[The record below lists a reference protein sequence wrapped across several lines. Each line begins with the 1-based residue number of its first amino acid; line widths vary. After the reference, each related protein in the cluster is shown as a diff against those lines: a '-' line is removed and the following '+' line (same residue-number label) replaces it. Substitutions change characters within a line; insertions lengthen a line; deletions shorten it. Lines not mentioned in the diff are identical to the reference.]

1 MDRLH
6 SLKMLAGLAAV
17 FLLAACTNDDG
28 LTQGEPLPPGKYPL
42 ELNAGGLQAVAT
54 PATRGT
60 VDGDWDDMNGEKI
73 PLMDDSNSDN
83 PEVKLY
89 KLTIEEGS
97 GNKTVRL
104 TSDDPFYWESTTER
118 KAIEAWY
125 SPKKDEAFRKYKTER
140 PAEGDLWETAT
151 TQTAETMKDDDF
163 LYVKD
168 YMKFEDRE
176 SMTLQFRH
184 LLSKVTVNLMES
196 ESEYLTN
203 AKDVSVALTN
213 CLYEG
218 NFDFDEERNMRIGE
232 ALMTDDNTANITLCK
247 LTDPAGGAFATY
259 EGLLIPQSVEENEK
273 LYVQV
278 AVDGTIYRWRMQL
291 SGNEISLKGGYEY
304 TFDITVNAEGMN
316 VSYKPSVK
324 WGEKGTEHSGS
335 IEI

>member
-6 SLKMLAGLAAV
+6 SLKILAGLAAT
-17 FLLAACTNDDG
+17 FTLAACSQDG
-28 LTQGEPLPPGKYPL
+28 LTEQGTPLPVGQYPL

-60 VDGDWDDMNGEKI
+60 VDGDWNGMNDQNI
-73 PLMDDSNSDN
+73 PLMDASNSDN
-83 PEVKLY
+83 PEVKQY

-104 TSDDPFYWESTTER
+104 TSDAPFYWESTTEL

-125 SPKKDEAFRKYKTER
+125 SPKEDKEFKKYKSKR
-140 PAEGDLWETAT
+140 PAKGDLWKTAT
-151 TQTAETMKDDDF
+151 TQTAETMKEDDF

-168 YMKFEDRE
+168 YMEFENRE

-184 LLSKVTVNLMES
+184 LLAKVTVNLMES

-218 NFDFDEERNMRIGE
+218 NFDFDEERNMRIKE

-247 LTDPAGGAFATY
+247 LNDPAGGAFATH
-259 EGLLIPQSVEENEK
+259 EGLLIPQSVEQNEK

-304 TFDITVNAEGMN
+304 TFNIKVIEQGLE
-316 VSYKPSVK
+316 VSSYNYPT
-324 WGEKGTEHSGS
+324 WEKDETEHSGS